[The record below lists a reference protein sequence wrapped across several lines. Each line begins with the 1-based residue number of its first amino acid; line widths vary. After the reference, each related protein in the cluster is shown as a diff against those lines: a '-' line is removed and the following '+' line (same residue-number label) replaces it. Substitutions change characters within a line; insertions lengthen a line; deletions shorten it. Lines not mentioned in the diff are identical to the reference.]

1 MKNARHLRV
10 FAATMIAAWFLVSCG
25 GGGGGGDGSGGATG
39 GGNNFGNGPVCPT
52 TWAPP
57 TGPLVTLGGIA
68 QYERIGQKSNGGLDY
83 ANITTQPVKGAT
95 VELIYQCQT
104 IATTQTSASGQ
115 YNFVGVPGG
124 NVVSVRVKAEL
135 KQTSG
140 AATWDVTVRD
150 NTAGDALYAMQSV
163 DFNAGTGTVQN
174 LTAASGWDGASY
186 SQIRAAGPFA
196 ILDTI
201 YSSQQKIVSAQ
212 PTIAF
217 PLLQVFWSVK
227 NNLNDGLISDGDI
240 GTSFFTA
247 TGSGSAITSRSIY
260 ILGQANQDTDEYDN
274 SVIAHEWGHY
284 YQNAFSRD
292 DSMGGNHG
300 GADDRLDRRIA
311 FSEGWGNALSG
322 IVLSKSTYSDSKGAN
337 QASGFV
343 LSLNSGHASS
353 ATNPKG
359 WFRES
364 SIQYILW
371 DLNRQVGFTEI
382 HRAMSGSAF
391 KNGSPLTDIHAF
403 SAAYRTAVGSTST
416 LTIALNT
423 LLTSESINST
433 SNAYGSNETNNGG
446 STTTLPYYR
455 DLNANGTAAV
465 AGQTICT
472 TSLFSGAERNK
483 LGYFAYA
490 RVLIA
495 AAGSKTITVTS
506 STLNSDV
513 DFQLYK
519 NGQRIFVADVAAN
532 QSETKPQNLAA
543 GEHILV
549 IYDFNKVA
557 NTCYTVSIS

>member
-1 MKNARHLRV
+1 MSATRFLRV
-10 FAATMIAAWFLVSCG
+10 FVATFLAAWLLVSCG
-25 GGGGGGDGSGGATG
+25 GGGDSSATG
-39 GGNNFGNGPVCPT
+39 AGNNLRGSSVCPA
-52 TWAPP
+52 TWTSPKGP
-57 TGPLVTLGGIA
+57 TVTVSGVA
-68 QYERIGQKSNGGLDY
+68 QYERVGQKSNGGLDY
-83 ANITTQPVKGAT
+83 ANIATQPVKGAT
-95 VELIYQCQT
+95 VELIYQCQS
-104 IATTQTSASGQ
+104 IATVQTNSLGQ
-115 YNFVGVPGG
+115 YSFVGVPGG

-135 KQTSG
+135 KQTIG

-150 NTAGDALYAMQSV
+150 NTAADALYAMQSV

-201 YSSQQKIVSAQ
+201 YTSQQKIVSAQ
-212 PTIAF
+212 STIAF
-217 PLLQVFWSVK
+217 PLLQVFWSVN

-247 TGSGSAITSRSIY
+247 TSNGGAITSRSIY
-260 ILGQANQDTDEYDN
+260 ILGQANQDTDEYDS

-292 DSMGGNHG
+292 DSMGGSHG
-300 GADDRLDRRIA
+300 GGDDRLDRRIA

-322 IVLSKSTYSDSKGAN
+322 IVLSKSMYSDSQGAGQN
-337 QASGFV
+337 SGFV

-353 ATNPKG
+353 ASNPKG

-364 SIQYILW
+364 SVQYILW
-371 DLNRQVGFTEI
+371 DLNRQAGFTEI
-382 HRAMSGSAF
+382 HRAMSDTAF

-403 SAAYRTAVGSTST
+403 SAAYRTAVGGASTR
-416 LTIALNT
+416 TIALNT

-446 STTTLPYYR
+446 STATLPYYR
-455 DLNANGTAAV
+455 DLNANGAAAV

-472 TSLFSGAERNK
+472 TSLGSGAERNK

-490 RVLIA
+490 RVTLA

-513 DFQLYK
+513 DFQFYK
-519 NGQRIFVADVAAN
+519 NGQRIFAADTAVN
-532 QSETKPQNLAA
+532 QTETTTQNLAA
-543 GEHILV
+543 GEHIMV